1 MQVMVPFNYTEF
13 INELT
18 SQVMKNIIPM
28 SRIDDA
34 VYRILR
40 VKFTMGLFENPFAD
54 LSLADELGKQVCSE
68 QLIFFLSNSHFMLI
82 DSSILTDVFPSA
94 GRNTENL
101 LGKLSGNPWCC

>member
-13 INELT
+13 IDELT
-18 SQVMKNIIPM
+18 SQVKKNIIPM

-54 LSLADELGKQVCSE
+54 PSLSSELGKQVSSE
-68 QLIFFLSNSHFMLI
+68 QL
-82 DSSILTDVFPSA
+82 
-94 GRNTENL
+94 NL
-101 LGKLSGNPWCC
+101 LS